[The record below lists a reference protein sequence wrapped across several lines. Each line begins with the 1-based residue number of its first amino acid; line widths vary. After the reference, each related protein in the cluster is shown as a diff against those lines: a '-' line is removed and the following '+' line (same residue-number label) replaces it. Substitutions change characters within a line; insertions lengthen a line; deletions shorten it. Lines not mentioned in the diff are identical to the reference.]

1 MLWFW
6 IDLFF
11 PFFSIHVL
19 LTVDLYIPRRRS
31 MRDVRMIIILSRP
44 TKLRPDSAWAVGV
57 ANPTQTLRGLVEIK
71 VHGTLNSRCS
81 FLVPYTRVCMRK
93 KQRL

>member
-19 LTVDLYIPRRRS
+19 LTVDLYIYR
-31 MRDVRMIIILSRP
+31 
-44 TKLRPDSAWAVGV
+44 GV
-57 ANPTQTLRGLVEIK
+57 DPG
-71 VHGTLNSRCS
+71 GMSG
-81 FLVPYTRVCMRK
+81 
-93 KQRL
+93 

>member
-44 TKLRPDSAWAVGV
+44 TKLRPDSAWAVACHMLSPWQIPHKRFGDS
-57 ANPTQTLRGLVEIK
+57 LRSK
-71 VHGTLNSRCS
+71 
-81 FLVPYTRVCMRK
+81 CMAH
-93 KQRL
+93 